1 MKICIK
7 NPFSFT
13 IFGGFLKK
21 ASLIGG
27 AFVLKKP
34 DAGGNFT
41 PGPAPNEPLALRMPF
56 LDIPLKF
63 RALTVPL

>member
-21 ASLIGG
+21 ASLVGG

-34 DAGGNFT
+34 GARGN
-41 PGPAPNEPLALRMPF
+41 AKIDLLKVR
-56 LDIPLKF
+56 LKLIPLPCECLF
-63 RALTVPL
+63 STFL